1 MEHKYTTN
9 NFLVRNAIIGIHEL
23 LECDYNSFLE
33 TIRENKIFQEQ
44 LFVASRSL
52 YESLQKYYSGDSMK
66 RKKINQL
73 SESVYKYYKRSKER
87 STPFG
92 LFSETSI
99 GSF

>member
-1 MEHKYTTN
+1 
-9 NFLVRNAIIGIHEL
+9 
-23 LECDYNSFLE
+23 
-33 TIRENKIFQEQ
+33 
-44 LFVASRSL
+44 
-52 YESLQKYYSGDSMK
+52 MK

-99 GSF
+99 GSFSSTEKLNLNGKTLKSTLGFRVVNTSSF

>member
-66 RKKINQL
+66 RKKSTNYQNLYINII
-73 SESVYKYYKRSKER
+73 SVARSAQHHLVYLVK
-87 STPFG
+87 
-92 LFSETSI
+92 LQ
-99 GSF
+99 